1 MRNKKVIFSAID
13 VGTTKVAA
21 IVANLSESQSFQVLG
36 VGVVP
41 SMGLRKG
48 IVTNIDEAKEAV
60 REAVSK
66 AEQASG
72 IPMES
77 AYVGITGNHISSMN
91 TRSAIAIT
99 RGDQLVN
106 TDDLKRVLQ
115 SARTVNV
122 TKDRELLHVIP
133 RDYILDGHEGI
144 KNPVGMHGF
153 RLDADAHVVTAAGAS
168 VRNLVKCIRSAG
180 VEVED
185 VVLEPLASGGAVLRP
200 DERANGVV
208 LIDIGG
214 GTTDVAIFKE
224 GNVWHTTVLPVG
236 GYQITRDIAIGLGV
250 PFEMAESLKL
260 KYGRLYPATNGVA
273 GSPEVPTRVEN
284 GHGIMIQDVNDI
296 IRARA
301 EEILRLTL
309 VELPAVD
316 ILTVAPSGVVLTGG
330 SAKLP
335 GMDAMC
341 SEASR
346 APCRI
351 GVPHNIHGLTDLLY
365 DPAYAT
371 SVGLLLRGSMAEE
384 SDSKNHRP
392 SHLRRLFFRAKRSL
406 SRK

>member
-1 MRNKKVIFSAID
+1 
-13 VGTTKVAA
+13 
-21 IVANLSESQSFQVLG
+21 
-36 VGVVP
+36 
-41 SMGLRKG
+41 
-48 IVTNIDEAKEAV
+48 
-60 REAVSK
+60 
-66 AEQASG
+66 
-72 IPMES
+72 
-77 AYVGITGNHISSMN
+77 
-91 TRSAIAIT
+91 

-168 VRNLVKCIRSAG
+168 VRNLVKCIRGAG

>member
-1 MRNKKVIFSAID
+1 MRGKSTIISAID

-21 IVANLSESQSFQVLG
+21 IVANVSEAESFQVLG

-41 SMGLRKG
+41 SQGLRKG
-48 IVTNIDEAKEAV
+48 IVTNIDEARESV
-60 REAVSK
+60 REAVFK

-72 IPMES
+72 IRMES
-77 AYVGITGNHISSMN
+77 AYVGITGSHISSMN

-99 RGDQLVN
+99 RGDQKVN
-106 TDDLKRVLQ
+106 SDDLKRVLQ
-115 SARTVNV
+115 SARSVSIA
-122 TKDRELLHVIP
+122 KDRELLHVIT

-144 KNPVGMHGF
+144 SNPVGMHGF
-153 RLDADAHVVTAAGAS
+153 RLDADAHVVTAAAAS
-168 VRNLVKCIRSAG
+168 VRNLVKCIRGVG

-185 VVLEPLASGGAVLRP
+185 IVLEPLAAGAAVLRQ
-200 DERANGVV
+200 DERANGAV
-208 LIDIGG
+208 LIDMGG

-224 GNVWHTTVLPVG
+224 GNVWHTAVLPVA

-260 KYGRLYPATNGVA
+260 KYGRMAPVSNGKTAPAET
-273 GSPEVPTRVEN
+273 PLRVEN

-296 IRARA
+296 IRARV
-301 EEILRLTL
+301 EEILRLAL

-316 ILTVAPSGVVLTGG
+316 VLSMAPSGVVLTGG

-335 GMDAMC
+335 GIDALC
-341 SEASR
+341 SEAFR

-351 GVPHNIHGLTDLLY
+351 GVPFNMHGLTDVLY

-371 SVGLLLRGSMAEE
+371 SVGLLLQGTASEV
-384 SDSKNHRP
+384 SDSKSHRP
-392 SHLRRLFFRAKRSL
+392 RRLRRWFYRAKRSV
-406 SRK
+406 SRR

>member
-1 MRNKKVIFSAID
+1 
-13 VGTTKVAA
+13 
-21 IVANLSESQSFQVLG
+21 
-36 VGVVP
+36 
-41 SMGLRKG
+41 
-48 IVTNIDEAKEAV
+48 
-60 REAVSK
+60 
-66 AEQASG
+66 
-72 IPMES
+72 
-77 AYVGITGNHISSMN
+77 
-91 TRSAIAIT
+91 
-99 RGDQLVN
+99 VN
-106 TDDLKRVLQ
+106 ADDLKRVLQ

-122 TKDRELLHVIP
+122 AKDRELLHVIP

-153 RLDADAHVVTAAGAS
+153 RLDADTHVVTAAAAS
-168 VRNLVKCIRSAG
+168 VRNLVKCIRGVG

-208 LIDIGG
+208 LIDMGG

-260 KYGRLYPATNGVA
+260 KYGRLIPATNGKTA
-273 GSPEVPTRVEN
+273 PAEAHMRVEN
-284 GHGIMIQDVNDI
+284 GQGIMVQDVNDI
-296 IRARA
+296 IRARV

-309 VELPAVD
+309 VELPAIDV
-316 ILTVAPSGVVLTGG
+316 LTVAPSGVVLTGG
-330 SAKLP
+330 TAKLP
-335 GMDAMC
+335 GLDRLCSDAF
-341 SEASR
+341 R

-351 GVPHNIHGLTDLLY
+351 GVPHNIHGLTDVLY

-371 SVGLLLRGSMAEE
+371 SVGLLLRGTMAEE
-384 SDSKNHRP
+384 SDSKSHRP
-392 SHLRRLFFRAKRSL
+392 SQLRRWFFRAKRSL